1 MPIEYLKKAT
11 PPQEA
16 IDNATSETVQRLLAD
31 IQINGCEAVEK
42 YARDFDGWHGSIVVS
57 EVDFANATKRLSQG
71 IKDDIAFAHARVK
84 DFAQRQRDS
93 LHEFEV
99 ELIDGLVAGQKL
111 IPVNTAG
118 CYVPTPPQ
126 PS

>member
-16 IDNATSETVQRLLAD
+16 IDNVTSETVQRLLAD

-57 EVDFANATKRLSQG
+57 EVDFANASKRLSQALFNDRRRLRFDRKNRRDLQPARYYG
-71 IKDDIAFAHARVK
+71 DVIAGSTLILISNHKRKHA
-84 DFAQRQRDS
+84 
-93 LHEFEV
+93 
-99 ELIDGLVAGQKL
+99 
-111 IPVNTAG
+111 
-118 CYVPTPPQ
+118 
-126 PS
+126 